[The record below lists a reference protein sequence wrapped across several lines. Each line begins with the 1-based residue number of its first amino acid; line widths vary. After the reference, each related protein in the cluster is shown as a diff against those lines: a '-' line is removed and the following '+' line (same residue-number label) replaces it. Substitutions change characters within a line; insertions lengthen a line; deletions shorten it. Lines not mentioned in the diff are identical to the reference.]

1 MNPRIEIVIHQM
13 KNNLN
18 EKLSLNGLSS
28 LVDLSPSRL
37 SHLFKAETGVAPI
50 QYLRVLRMKKACEL
64 LETTV
69 LTTNEIRRL
78 IGIKDERHFL
88 RDFKRAFGMTPA
100 SYRNNHKT
108 NVINGSKNI
117 ALPVE

>member
-18 EKLSLNGLSS
+18 EKLSLNSLSS

-69 LTTNEIRRL
+69 LTAHEIRRL

-88 RDFKRAFGMTPA
+88 RDFKRTFGLTPA
-100 SYRNNHKT
+100 SYRTKHKS
-108 NVINGSKNI
+108 NVINVSKK
-117 ALPVE
+117 AKLTAE